1 MNKAQFALIKYN
13 MRFTGDD
20 GREITFDYVD
30 FEVAPNLFSR
40 FKLTP
45 NNERALMRY
54 NPDLY
59 QLIKNI
65 PYGSEVIFQE
75 ISAPQEV
82 PKPSKSL
89 SGIYTNAE
97 NEL

>member
-1 MNKAQFALIKYN
+1 MNKANITLIKYQ
-13 MRFTGDD
+13 MRFTGTE
-20 GREITFDYVD
+20 GNEVQFDYVD
-30 FEVAPNLFSR
+30 FEVAPNLFTR

-59 QLIKNI
+59 QLIKNM
-65 PYGSEVIFQE
+65 PYGHEVIFQE
-75 ISAPQEV
+75 YSEPVKTPEV
-82 PKPSKSL
+82 SRSI
-89 SGIYTNAE
+89 SGIYSQAE

>member
-1 MNKAQFALIKYN
+1 MNKATLTLIKYQ
-13 MRFTGDD
+13 MRFTGDQ
-20 GREITFDYVD
+20 GQEVQFDYVD

-65 PYGSEVIFQE
+65 PYGHEVIFE
-75 ISAPQEV
+75 ESRAEAV
-82 PKPSKSL
+82 KTTNTKSI

>member
-1 MNKAQFALIKYN
+1 MNKASITLIKYQ
-13 MRFTGDD
+13 MRFTGDQ
-20 GREITFDYVD
+20 GQEVQFDYVD

-59 QLIKNI
+59 QLIKNL
-65 PYGSEVIFQE
+65 PYGHEVIFIE
-75 ISAPQEV
+75 STAEAVKTANPNSI
-82 PKPSKSL
+82 
-89 SGIYTNAE
+89 SGIYTSAK

>member
-1 MNKAQFALIKYN
+1 MNKACLTLIKYN

-20 GREITFDYVD
+20 GREIQFDYVD

-45 NNERALMRY
+45 NNERALARY

-65 PYGSEVIFQE
+65 PYGHEIIFQE
-75 ISAPQEV
+75 FSEPV
-82 PKPSKSL
+82 VKPSATKSI

>member
-1 MNKAQFALIKYN
+1 MNNATITLIKYN
-13 MRFTGDD
+13 MRFIGDD
-20 GREITFDYVD
+20 GKEVSFDYVD

-45 NNERALMRY
+45 NNSRALQRY

-59 QLIKNI
+59 QLLCNM
-65 PYGSEVIFQE
+65 PYGHEVLFKEYSE
-75 ISAPQEV
+75 PTV
-82 PKPSKSL
+82 PKATVKSL
-89 SGIYTNAE
+89 SGIYTNSE

>member
-1 MNKAQFALIKYN
+1 MNKANITLIKYQ
-13 MRFTGDD
+13 MRFTGTE
-20 GREITFDYVD
+20 GNEVQFDYVD
-30 FEVAPNLFSR
+30 FEVAPNLFTR

-65 PYGSEVIFQE
+65 PYGHEVIFQE
-75 ISAPQEV
+75 FSEPVKTPEV
-82 PKPSKSL
+82 SRSI